1 MSRQKRWRRQ
11 MSTSVR
17 DGSVRRAGRQGLAGL
32 LRRVYRGWVDDSL
45 GDTAA
50 ALTYYGILSV
60 FPGLLLL
67 VAILGLLLNQ
77 HSTGTIVDTLARLG
91 PNTAVD
97 VISKRLVAVERTSS
111 LGLLV
116 LGLAGTLFGTTE
128 AVVTLMEALNR
139 CYVVRETRRFWTRW
153 AIALATTAVGAVA
166 GLVAVT
172 AIFATPLL
180 APHLGGRGALVLRWL
195 RLPCAALS
203 VTTLWAFL
211 YWALP
216 NRKARFRLFTPG
228 AIVGAA
234 LWVAASLALSAYV
247 HRSRTFEVTYGALGG
262 VTMMLLWMWIC
273 SAAILIGAEVNEA
286 LESQAT
292 ATHRHSGP
300 VAPETSG

>member
-1 MSRQKRWRRQ
+1 

-234 LWVAASLALSAYV
+234 LWVAASLALSADSLNNKAKSITV
-247 HRSRTFEVTYGALGG
+247 IFHSFPSGHDRLRPRAWDAEQARRWTRRRRRRSRPLQK
-262 VTMMLLWMWIC
+262 
-273 SAAILIGAEVNEA
+273 LIRW
-286 LESQAT
+286 QA
-292 ATHRHSGP
+292 RWPGRRR
-300 VAPETSG
+300 GC